1 MYLADTLSRHFTGDE
16 VHLTRSEFEEALEET
31 SQIEEINQMVASGDK
46 LSRLKDET
54 DKDEVLEAVKAIIQS
69 GWPESKSTVPLKSKL
84 PPLVSFLTRRVSF
97 LSRCVSFLARITEV
111 FGMAYIMCN
120 NLPNK
125 MGLSKICLRFA
136 SIVRSIYFEQPSN
149 VRGDIKLFS
158 TEFALSGNTIVFNR

>member
-84 PPLVSFLTRRVSF
+84 PPLISFLARH
-97 LSRCVSFLARITEV
+97 VSFLARITEV

-125 MGLSKICLRFA
+125 MGLSKIYLRFA